1 MSQTMYT
8 SIEAAQAMGV
18 TDQTIRR
25 WIRAGKLPAQHV
37 GLRRAVRIEES
48 DLRKLAEEEKIL
60 FQPKQ

>member
-48 DLRKLAEEEKIL
+48 DLRKLAEVEKIL
-60 FQPKQ
+60 FHPKQ